1 MGSFRNPSSDSFLSV
16 DPANTPL
23 TWKLDAK
30 PTMPS
35 KGKMVKNAAS
45 SFAKN
50 LKSLSEGNPL
60 HADPVEVD
68 RRKAICNQCEH
79 YLNGRCGKCGCWL
92 QYKAALH
99 AEGCPENKWSK
110 S

>member
-1 MGSFRNPSSDSFLSV
+1 MGDFRNPSPDSLLSV

-35 KGKMVKNAAS
+35 KGQMVKNAAS

-50 LKSLSEGNPL
+50 LKSLREGNPL
-60 HADPVEVD
+60 HADQDEIA

-99 AEGCPENKWSK
+99 AEGCPENKWAK